1 MVQCL
6 KLRNRFFRS
15 FIDCRCDII
24 EKDMCCRYYYED
36 FEIELRELM
45 KAERVVE
52 LPDFKYK
59 ETGRRDICPSQ
70 AGVVLCSA
78 GRDSSGPGSP
88 IGAAE
93 MVWGFSNPVNKGL
106 IINARAETA
115 REKITF
121 ADSIAKR
128 RCVIPASGFYEWD
141 PYKARY
147 RFTSPDGGLILLAG
161 FYRREQGVPRFTI
174 LTTEAN
180 ESMISIHD
188 RMPVMIG
195 REEIRPWIEDGA
207 MLTEFLSRK
216 QVALSCEQDSG
227 QIRFSF

>member
-1 MVQCL
+1 
-6 KLRNRFFRS
+6 
-15 FIDCRCDII
+15 
-24 EKDMCCRYYYED
+24 
-36 FEIELRELM
+36 
-45 KAERVVE
+45 
-52 LPDFKYK
+52 
-59 ETGRRDICPSQ
+59 
-70 AGVVLCSA
+70 
-78 GRDSSGPGSP
+78 
-88 IGAAE
+88 

-161 FYRREQGVPRFTI
+161 FYRREQGVPRFTV

-180 ESMISIHD
+180 DSMIKGHD

-195 REEIRPWIEDGA
+195 REEIRPWIEDDA
-207 MLTEFLSRK
+207 RLTDFLSRE
-216 QVALSCEQDSG
+216 QALLVCEQDSG
-227 QIRFSF
+227 QIRMDFGQ